1 MADVILVVLDRP
13 EAAAGLL
20 AAAGCLARLTGS
32 ARVKALAADPALR
45 PIAECWA
52 SEAGHAVQA
61 ALSLDVVDAAGRLT
75 KAVEQRGRRADIVVV
90 SQPLPDDS
98 KQARETFRTAL
109 FQTERPVLVV
119 PPAWGSA
126 FGRRV
131 AIAWRDD
138 ERAIKAVM
146 PALRFLGHADAVH
159 LMTGVRAGA
168 AKPAIPP
175 AVPSVLIEHGIN
187 ADLHVLPI
195 GAAPF
200 GVTLLEA
207 AQAVG
212 ADMLVMGAYAH
223 GKLRDA
229 ILGGLTRHVL
239 SHATLPAFMRH

>member
-32 ARVKALAADPALR
+32 ARIKVLAADPELR
-45 PIAECWA
+45 PVAESCA
-52 SEAGHAVQA
+52 SEAVQA

-90 SQPLPDDS
+90 SKPLPDDS